1 MGGEDTGMRRYGILT
16 GAAFVCALFLMAGFP
31 AAGNAAQ
38 GVLPASADP
47 YAPLDA
53 SQEAEVAMIL
63 SGRVRP
69 ASLMPAEA
77 MSPAERKTSDF
88 GKPRATHVH
97 GGVDFLFEK
106 NECATAED
114 DGYVSDIRGWEE
126 GGSSGA
132 RAGLRM
138 EVHYTGDALRGH
150 RRLFMH
156 VGRIAEPF
164 LQMCS
169 DGHVRRFPHGARIP
183 FKKGQT
189 LFMGGVRGDPG
200 AGNSTGRCMHVE
212 AWDSRGKK
220 FSILRYAQAEWQI
233 SKQTDQWLVGGPD
246 SFNVTPYRLASVL
259 IVMQDNYAGIRKMFA
274 DASPG
279 LERAAVELCRRRAD
293 FRQLLTDA
301 GLGQY
306 AGK

>member
-1 MGGEDTGMRRYGILT
+1 MRRYGILT
-16 GAAFVCALFLMAGFP
+16 GAAFICFLFLMTGFP
-31 AAGNAAQ
+31 VSRAAARP
-38 GVLPASADP
+38 VLPPSADP

-53 SQEAEVAMIL
+53 AQEAEVAMIL

-69 ASLMPAEA
+69 AGLMPAEA

-138 EVHYTGDALRGH
+138 EVHDTGEALRGH

-156 VGRIAEPF
+156 
-164 LQMCS
+164 
-169 DGHVRRFPHGARIP
+169 GAR
-183 FKKGQT
+183 
-189 LFMGGVRGDPG
+189 
-200 AGNSTGRCMHVE
+200 
-212 AWDSRGKK
+212 
-220 FSILRYAQAEWQI
+220 FSYFI
-233 SKQTDQWLVGGPD
+233 
-246 SFNVTPYRLASVL
+246 
-259 IVMQDNYAGIRKMFA
+259 
-274 DASPG
+274 
-279 LERAAVELCRRRAD
+279 
-293 FRQLLTDA
+293 
-301 GLGQY
+301 
-306 AGK
+306 

>member
-1 MGGEDTGMRRYGILT
+1 MRRYGILT
-16 GAAFVCALFLMAGFP
+16 GAAFVCSLFLMTGFP
-31 AAGNAAQ
+31 AAGNASQ

-63 SGRVRP
+63 SGRARP

-77 MSPAERKTSDF
+77 MSPAQRKTSDF

-156 VGRIAEPF
+156 
-164 LQMCS
+164 
-169 DGHVRRFPHGARIP
+169 GAR
-183 FKKGQT
+183 
-189 LFMGGVRGDPG
+189 
-200 AGNSTGRCMHVE
+200 
-212 AWDSRGKK
+212 
-220 FSILRYAQAEWQI
+220 FSYFI
-233 SKQTDQWLVGGPD
+233 
-246 SFNVTPYRLASVL
+246 
-259 IVMQDNYAGIRKMFA
+259 
-274 DASPG
+274 
-279 LERAAVELCRRRAD
+279 
-293 FRQLLTDA
+293 
-301 GLGQY
+301 
-306 AGK
+306 

>member
-77 MSPAERKTSDF
+77 MSPAQRKTSDF

-126 GGSSGA
+126 GGSAGA

-156 VGRIAEPF
+156 
-164 LQMCS
+164 
-169 DGHVRRFPHGARIP
+169 GAR
-183 FKKGQT
+183 
-189 LFMGGVRGDPG
+189 
-200 AGNSTGRCMHVE
+200 
-212 AWDSRGKK
+212 
-220 FSILRYAQAEWQI
+220 FSYFI
-233 SKQTDQWLVGGPD
+233 
-246 SFNVTPYRLASVL
+246 
-259 IVMQDNYAGIRKMFA
+259 
-274 DASPG
+274 
-279 LERAAVELCRRRAD
+279 
-293 FRQLLTDA
+293 
-301 GLGQY
+301 
-306 AGK
+306 

>member
-1 MGGEDTGMRRYGILT
+1 
-16 GAAFVCALFLMAGFP
+16 
-31 AAGNAAQ
+31 
-38 GVLPASADP
+38 
-47 YAPLDA
+47 
-53 SQEAEVAMIL
+53 
-63 SGRVRP
+63 
-69 ASLMPAEA
+69 
-77 MSPAERKTSDF
+77 MSPAQRKTSDF

-150 RRLFMH
+150 RRIFMH

-220 FSILRYAQAEWQI
+220 FSILRYAQAEWQT

>member
-1 MGGEDTGMRRYGILT
+1 MRRYGILT

-77 MSPAERKTSDF
+77 MSPAQRKTSDF

-150 RRLFMH
+150 RRIFMH

-189 LFMGGVRGDPG
+189 LFMGGVRGDP
-200 AGNSTGRCMHVE
+200 
-212 AWDSRGKK
+212 
-220 FSILRYAQAEWQI
+220 
-233 SKQTDQWLVGGPD
+233 
-246 SFNVTPYRLASVL
+246 
-259 IVMQDNYAGIRKMFA
+259 
-274 DASPG
+274 
-279 LERAAVELCRRRAD
+279 RRRQFHWPLHACGSLGLQGKEIQHPALCPG
-293 FRQLLTDA
+293 RMTDLEA
-301 GLGQY
+301 GGSV
-306 AGK
+306 ARGRA